1 MLVYTGAR
9 ERAAHESEPSTT
21 ALCTELPA
29 ISNPILSEKR
39 RRNLAAFWDATYV
52 HMRYNTMKFV
62 GIGEERSLHM
72 KFFIHF
78 FSSSHREASLQHFF
92 SSLLLSFFFLRRVFL
107 LEHSLSLIAA
117 AVVRLLIPLNIIPSA
132 VCCTLF
138 LSLCSILFFSIRTA
152 HIAQASSI

>member
-29 ISNPILSEKR
+29 ISNPILSENR

-78 FSSSHREASLQHFF
+78 FFPLSEKLPFNIF

-107 LEHSLSLIAA
+107 LEHSLSLARCCCRRSSSYSSKYHSFGC
-117 AVVRLLIPLNIIPSA
+117 VLYSLCVRFYSSPSA
-132 VCCTLF
+132 PHT
-138 LSLCSILFFSIRTA
+138 
-152 HIAQASSI
+152 

>member
-1 MLVYTGAR
+1 MVTVKPADGRSERKKSHLKKNVDVHRSKR

-29 ISNPILSEKR
+29 ISNPILSEEKKKPCC
-39 RRNLAAFWDATYV
+39 LLGCYICTYA
-52 HMRYNTMKFV
+52 RYNTMKFV

-78 FSSSHREASLQHFF
+78 FFLLLSPRSFPSTFF

-107 LEHSLSLIAA
+107 LEHSLSFAHCCC
-117 AVVRLLIPLNIIPSA
+117 RRPS
-132 VCCTLF
+132 
-138 LSLCSILFFSIRTA
+138 SYSI
-152 HIAQASSI
+152 